1 MSTASEAASAS
12 SRRGWLPFRVAIVIV
27 VVGLL
32 IVTCGSLI
40 AYVLYRGEQSV
51 ALLKRA
57 YLEQVADIAVR
68 EVLRLPTTAAQVLR
82 VQRYRLETGY
92 YSTTDG
98 VALAQALAGA
108 LQADPD
114 IYWVSYSEE
123 ATGRFMGARR
133 TQGDEVV
140 LNLSDPGQNRGVP
153 HELRADTLE
162 PYVRTPPPT
171 EPYEPRT
178 RAWYQ
183 RTVAAPAGTIHEGA
197 QTALVRF
204 TGIDWD
210 TQARIEAFAHRDR
223 NMT

>member
-1 MSTASEAASAS
+1 MHTASEAAGAS

-40 AYVLYRGEQSV
+40 AYLLYQGEQSV

-57 YLEQVADIAVR
+57 YLEQVADTAVR

-98 VALAQALAGA
+98 VALAQ
-108 LQADPD
+108 
-114 IYWVSYSEE
+114 V
-123 ATGRFMGARR
+123 
-133 TQGDEVV
+133 
-140 LNLSDPGQNRGVP
+140 
-153 HELRADTLE
+153 
-162 PYVRTPPPT
+162 
-171 EPYEPRT
+171 
-178 RAWYQ
+178 
-183 RTVAAPAGTIHEGA
+183 
-197 QTALVRF
+197 

-210 TQARIEAFAHRDR
+210 AQARIEAFARR
-223 NMT
+223 GQGST

>member
-1 MSTASEAASAS
+1 LSTASEAASAS

-68 EVLRLPTTAAQVLR
+68 EVLRLPTTAVQVLR

-98 VALAQALAGA
+98 VVLAQALAGA

-114 IYWVSYSEE
+114 MYWVSYSEE
-123 ATGRFMGARR
+123 ATGRFMGAHR

-140 LNLSDPGQNRGVP
+140 LNFSDPGQNQGVP

-178 RAWYQ
+178 RTWYQ
-183 RTVAAPAGTIHEGA
+183 RTVAAPPGTIVWMPPYTFAEG
-197 QTALVRF
+197 V
-204 TGIDWD
+204 
-210 TQARIEAFAHRDR
+210 
-223 NMT
+223 